1 MDITLSEAERIKIL
15 NADDLYDIMQRILLR
30 ENKIDKNRE
39 HFWVA
44 GLENNHRLL
53 FIELISLGTVNKT
66 FAEPMEVFSLALQKR
81 AVKIVLIHNHPTG
94 ELKPSDSDK
103 DLTDRLIQV
112 GLIVNTQVVD
122 HLIITEKSYLSF
134 EDTGLMEQLKKSTK
148 WVPAYKEQE
157 RIKNEAKEIGV
168 QIGMIQ
174 KAKQI
179 ALELKKQN
187 ISIETIVLATG
198 LTEEE
203 VRKIK

>member
-157 RIKNEAKEIGV
+157 KMKKEV
-168 QIGMIQ
+168 ATSAER
-174 KAKQI
+174 KK
-179 ALELKKQN
+179 ALEIARELLKRE
-187 ISIETIVLATG
+187 ISTEEIVAITK
-198 LTEEE
+198 LTEED

>member
-1 MDITLSEAERIKIL
+1 MDISLSEAERIKIL

-112 GLIVNTQVVD
+112 GIIVNTEVVD

-157 RIKNEAKEIGV
+157 RMKKEIASSAERKKAMEIAKE
-168 QIGMIQ
+168 
-174 KAKQI
+174 
-179 ALELKKQN
+179 LLKRE
-187 ISIETIVLATG
+187 ISVEEIVAITKLM
-198 LTEEE
+198 EEE